1 MPQKGRLR
9 PLEER
14 RPHYSYILQGAGAQG
29 PTRCSLVLPSPS
41 FPEARAES
49 RLETRDRRERHW
61 RGPEPVVRGAR
72 GQGSPRWHGLERT
85 GLPGPR
91 GWQRSPRHAQT
102 VKAGQ
107 GEGGGGSLGFYLRC
121 NSLAEDCS

>member
-1 MPQKGRLR
+1 VEKRGRKGGRKEEGKGKGWMPQKGRLR

-72 GQGSPRWHGLERT
+72 AGMGWSARGCRDRAA
-85 GLPGPR
+85 GRGPR
-91 GWQRSPRHAQT
+91 ATRRP
-102 VKAGQ
+102 
-107 GEGGGGSLGFYLRC
+107 
-121 NSLAEDCS
+121 